1 MARFDALHHP
11 DRFYFEAKAREL
23 RRDELHQLGVAVRER
38 LAALLHDAGGRIN
51 RLGGAGAAPT
61 SAHR

>member
-1 MARFDALHHP
+1 MARFDAFHHP
-11 DRFYFEAKAREL
+11 DRFFFEAKAREV
-23 RRDELHQLGVAVRER
+23 RRDELHLLAVAVRER
-38 LAALLHDAGGRIN
+38 IATLLHDVGNRMN